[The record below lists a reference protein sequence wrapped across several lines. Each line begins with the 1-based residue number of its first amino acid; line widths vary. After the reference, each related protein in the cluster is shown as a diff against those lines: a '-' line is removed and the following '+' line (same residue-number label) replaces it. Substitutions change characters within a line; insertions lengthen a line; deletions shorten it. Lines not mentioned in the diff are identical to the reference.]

1 MFVCLFII
9 RQRRETVGRG
19 RCPETAGATFRAC
32 LEAVLWCLA
41 VDVCLS
47 ARGQGLAS
55 GWLAPRPAHLLWE
68 ACSRPRLPGRGG
80 RGPAAELGAGFQ
92 ASGES
97 GDAPGPRCQASPS
110 RGDELAVPGW
120 ATGPAAMTPE
130 AHVVSLVPRK

>member
-1 MFVCLFII
+1 M
-9 RQRRETVGRG
+9 
-19 RCPETAGATFRAC
+19 
-32 LEAVLWCLA
+32 LWCLA

-47 ARGQGLAS
+47 ARGRGPAS
-55 GWLAPRPAHLLWE
+55 GRLAPRPARLLRE
-68 ACSRPRLPGRGG
+68 ARSRPRLPGGGG
-80 RGPAAELGAGFQ
+80 RGPAAELGAGVQ